1 MKKQNVTFLFPIE
14 ETIPIV
20 IGTCSTIKQI
30 KMHDVVA
37 FQPGKKRP
45 LYFQIQQISE
55 DADGSLE
62 IVVEYFG
69 GKKVLKR
76 ASIFNASIIPIEE
89 VKLNYQ
95 HIVACMLCSE

>member
-14 ETIPIV
+14 VTIPIV
-20 IGTCSTIKQI
+20 IGTCSTLKQFNV
-30 KMHDVVA
+30 HDVVV

-45 LYFQIQQISE
+45 LYFQIQEISE
-55 DADGSLE
+55 DTDGSLE

-69 GKKVLKR
+69 GRKVMKR

-95 HIVACMLCSE
+95 HIVACMLCFE